1 MGRININSMPSLMS
15 VNKWMGG
22 YMKTAII
29 ITDRIRKKRIQFGMD
44 RIQRELQDAGYT
56 IERVELP
63 ERLEDYRQYS
73 GDKIYIGERGTDP
86 FLSWLEQK
94 ELLLYHGPEPKKE
107 GF

>member
-1 MGRININSMPSLMS
+1 
-15 VNKWMGG
+15 
-22 YMKTAII
+22 MKTAII

-86 FLSWLEQK
+86 FLSFPGL
-94 ELLLYHGPEPKKE
+94 KKKNYCCIM
-107 GF
+107 GRSRRRKAFIWKPARAG